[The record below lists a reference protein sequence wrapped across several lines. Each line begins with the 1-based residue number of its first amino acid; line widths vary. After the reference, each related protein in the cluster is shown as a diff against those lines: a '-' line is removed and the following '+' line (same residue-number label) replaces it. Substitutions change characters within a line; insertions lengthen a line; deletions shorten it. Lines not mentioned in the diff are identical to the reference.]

1 MGMEGQEKLLNSKVL
16 VMGLGGLGC
25 AASPY
30 LVAAGVGEITLVDF
44 DTVDISNLQRQ
55 ILHTEKDLNRNKVDS
70 AKESLQQL
78 NPDCK
83 IQTIHA
89 QLEQQALSDLVQQ
102 HTLVLDCTDN
112 LATRKLIN
120 QCCFQYKTPLVSG
133 AAIRMEG
140 QVSTFTMQENA
151 PCYECFSQQM
161 GEQQLSCVESGV
173 LGPIVGMVGSTQ
185 AMEAIKLIAG
195 FGSPLEGKLLL
206 IDGKTMDFRS
216 FSFARNPHCKTCGT
230 P

>member
-30 LVAAGVGEITLVDF
+30 LVAAGIGEMTLVDF
-44 DTVDISNLQRQ
+44 DRVEVSNLQRQ
-55 ILHTEKDLNRNKVDS
+55 ILHTDNDLNRNKVDS
-70 AKESLQQL
+70 AKESLQPL
-78 NPDCK
+78 NPSCK

-89 QLEQQALSDLVQQ
+89 QLDQQALSDLVQQ

-112 LATRKLIN
+112 LVTRKQIN
-120 QCCFQYKTPLVSG
+120 QCCFQHKTPLVSG

-140 QVSTFTMQENA
+140 QVSTFTMKENT

-185 AMEAIKLIAG
+185 AMEAIKLISG
-195 FGSPLEGKLLL
+195 FGTPLQGKLLL

-216 FSFARNPHCKTCGT
+216 FSFAKNPQCKTCGAS
-230 P
+230 